1 MVIDA
6 GRGVVIHLFFDW
18 EKKEMSFQVGCVL
31 SVSIF
36 VILPPLIQ
44 SQDICYLPAYLLK
57 TSPPFLSL
65 LSPWDYYYSELIKSG
80 GRSLRWTVSACVQP
94 FCLNGAGARVSDAY
108 SLGWPFSCLGD
119 GLSCLLY
126 SASSLPLL
134 CVPEIDDD
142 GGGQQYEDGAVA
154 VTKASILKIDGK
166 ATKSKESQQLSTWAP
181 YTCTTT
187 AAIHLCSVFDQAR
200 TTHTLHDL
208 SSTTFQLCGGDD
220 GNFFLLLLLCSID
233 PVGGWCRLGEVG
245 NRARYIL

>member
-1 MVIDA
+1 
-6 GRGVVIHLFFDW
+6 
-18 EKKEMSFQVGCVL
+18 
-31 SVSIF
+31 
-36 VILPPLIQ
+36 
-44 SQDICYLPAYLLK
+44 
-57 TSPPFLSL
+57 
-65 LSPWDYYYSELIKSG
+65 
-80 GRSLRWTVSACVQP
+80 
-94 FCLNGAGARVSDAY
+94 
-108 SLGWPFSCLGD
+108 
-119 GLSCLLY
+119 
-126 SASSLPLL
+126 
-134 CVPEIDDD
+134 VPEIDDD

-233 PVGGWCRLGEVG
+233 PVGG
-245 NRARYIL
+245 